1 MYGKILR
8 LFYSLIKS
16 NKILRKGAFAFSVS
30 KLLTEWNI
38 NRNKICKLVQ
48 GAYKF

>member
-1 MYGKILR
+1 MYDIICTEKVLR

-30 KLLTEWNI
+30 KLLTE
-38 NRNKICKLVQ
+38 RNVN
-48 GAYKF
+48 G